1 MDIIKKRNYSLLD
14 EAKYLQTLNERNNMN
29 ANDNLTGKAILFAC
43 GGCGINIAHHFE
55 TFRNQTYPGFAE
67 LDVVYLD
74 TSKAN
79 LGRNVDPDKIY
90 LVDGLDGSGKVR
102 AENHR
107 EIGEC
112 VLDILQTH
120 KPGDINF
127 VLSSGSGGSGSVI
140 APSLV
145 QELLQRNIPVIVIT
159 VGSTDSLIELEN
171 TIKTLK
177 SYEAIAQM
185 RKVPV
190 NALYYENSKS
200 MVRSEV
206 DKHVQTSIVLL
217 AALFSKQNKELD
229 SSDLYNWLSYSKVTS
244 YQPHLSYI
252 EFYPKEIKVEK
263 PVTVI
268 SVATLTT
275 DGDDTNT
282 GTKVEYQCVGYIN
295 KEVMTKMEL
304 VNTMHI
310 AILDGVFSEIHKRLS
325 KTLTEFDEEKKA
337 RISKSSILSDS
348 DRPTTTGL
356 VL

>member
-1 MDIIKKRNYSLLD
+1 
-14 EAKYLQTLNERNNMN
+14 MN
-29 ANDNLTGKAILFAC
+29 SIENTNVGKAILFAC
-43 GGCGINIAHHFE
+43 GGAGINIASHFE
-55 TFRNQTYPGFAE
+55 QFRGKEDPGFAQI
-67 LDVVYLD
+67 DVVYLD
-74 TSKAN
+74 TSRSN
-79 LGRNVDPDKIY
+79 LTKVVDTQKVYI
-90 LVDGLDGSGKVR
+90 VEGLDGSGKVR

-107 EIGEC
+107 EIGDC

-159 VGSTDSLIELEN
+159 VGSTDSRIELEN

-177 SYEAIAQM
+177 SYEAIAQL

-206 DKHVQTSIVLL
+206 DKNAQQAIVLL
-217 AALFSKQNKELD
+217 SALFSRQNKELD
-229 SSDLYNWLSYSKVTS
+229 SSDLYNWLSYNKVTS
-244 YQPHLSYI
+244 YAPHLSYMD
-252 EFYPKEIKVEK
+252 FFPKEVKVER
-263 PVTVI
+263 PASVI

-275 DGDDTNT
+275 QGDDTST
-282 GTKVEYQCVGYIN
+282 GSNVEYQCVGYIN
-295 KEVMTKMEL
+295 PEVMKRMEFDNP
-304 VNTMHI
+304 VHI

-325 KTLTEFDEEKKA
+325 KTLTEFDEAKKA
-337 RISKSSILSDS
+337 RIVKSSILSDS
-348 DRPTTTGL
+348 DRPTITGL

>member
-1 MDIIKKRNYSLLD
+1 MSSI
-14 EAKYLQTLNERNNMN
+14 ENMI
-29 ANDNLTGKAILFAC
+29 TGRAVLFAC
-43 GGCGINIAHHFE
+43 GGCGINQASHFE
-55 TFRNQTYPGFAE
+55 QFRDKEDPGFASI
-67 LDVVYLD
+67 DVVYLD
-74 TSKAN
+74 TSKSN
-79 LGRNVDPDKIY
+79 LFNSVVDKDKIY
-90 LVDGLDGSGKVR
+90 IVEGLDGSGKVR

-107 EIGEC
+107 EIGDC

-159 VGSTDSLIELEN
+159 IGSTDSRIELEN

-177 SYEAIAQM
+177 SYEAIAQL

-190 NALYYENSKS
+190 NALYFENSKS

-206 DKHVQTSIVLL
+206 DKNVQAAIVLL
-217 AALFSKQNKELD
+217 AALFSRQNKELD
-229 SSDLYNWLSYSKVTS
+229 SSDLYNWLSYNKVTS
-244 YQPHLSYI
+244 YTPHLSYMD
-252 EFYPKEIKVEK
+252 FFPKEVKVDK
-263 PVTVI
+263 PASII

-275 DGDDTNT
+275 EGEDTST
-282 GTKVEYQCVGYIN
+282 GGSVEYQCVGYI
-295 KEVMTKMEL
+295 KPEVMTRMKFENP
-304 VNTMHI
+304 VHV

-325 KTLTEFDEEKKA
+325 KTLTEFDEAKKA
-337 RISKSSILSDS
+337 RIVKTSILSES
-348 DRPTTTGL
+348 DRPTITGL